1 MSEKEPL
8 LVEFPVDADFI
19 PAVRK
24 FIAEA
29 SLIEGF
35 TPKFSY
41 RTEII
46 VDELCNNAVKYG
58 PSTPGAAIKINCGF
72 EPDVLQLTVQDPGG
86 NPKDV
91 QNLRKAIGAEDTDR
105 NHYLGH
111 GLEIV
116 RMLTSGMEVSQT
128 EHGET
133 VIRVVKRR
141 SQNLIDTLTE

>member
-8 LVEFPVDADFI
+8 HIEFPVDADFI

-24 FIAEA
+24 FVAEA
-29 SLIEGF
+29 TLIEGF

-46 VDELCNNAVKYG
+46 VDELCNNAVKFG
-58 PSTPGAAIKINCGF
+58 PSRTESSVKISCEF
-72 EPDVLQLTVQDPGG
+72 DKDVLELTVQDPGG
-86 NPKDV
+86 NQQDI
-91 QNLRKAIGAEDTDR
+91 QNLRKAIGADQGKQ
-105 NHYLGH
+105 HYLGH

-116 RMLTSGMEVSQT
+116 RMLTSGMELTQT
-128 EHGET
+128 PQGET

-141 SQNLIDTLTE
+141 SENYMDSLVE

>member
-1 MSEKEPL
+1 MSKKEPL
-8 LVEFPVDADFI
+8 HIEFPVDADFI

-24 FIAEA
+24 FVAEA
-29 SLIEGF
+29 TLIEDF

-58 PSTPGAAIKINCGF
+58 PSKSGAQVKICCEFGH
-72 EPDVLQLTVQDPGG
+72 DVLELTVQDPGG
-86 NPKDV
+86 NQQDI
-91 QNLRKAIGAEDTDR
+91 QNLRKAIGAEQDKK
-105 NHYLGH
+105 HYLGH

-116 RMLTSGMEVSQT
+116 RMLTSGMELTQT
-128 EHGET
+128 NQGET

-141 SQNLIDTLTE
+141 SENIMDSLVE

>member
-1 MSEKEPL
+1 MSEHEPL

-24 FIAEA
+24 LVAEA
-29 SLIEGF
+29 TLIEGF

-58 PSTPGAAIKINCGF
+58 PCSPQTSIKIRCDF
-72 EPDVLQLTVQDPGG
+72 KDDVLELTVQDPGG
-86 NPKDV
+86 SAKDL
-91 QNLRKAIGAEDTDR
+91 QNLRKVISAEQDR
-105 NHYLGH
+105 QHFLGH

-128 EHGET
+128 TSGET

-141 SQNLIDTLTE
+141 SQNIMDTMAE

>member
-1 MSEKEPL
+1 MSEREPIFL
-8 LVEFPVDADFI
+8 EFPVDADFI

-24 FIAEA
+24 FVAEA

-46 VDELCNNAVKYG
+46 VDELCNNSVKYG
-58 PSTPGAAIKINCGF
+58 PSTPGASIRIQCEF
-72 EPDVLQLTVQDPGG
+72 ESDTMELTIQDPGG

-91 QNLRKAIGAEDTDR
+91 QNLRRAIGMEQDR
-105 NHYLGH
+105 QHFLGH

-128 EHGET
+128 ETGET

>member
-1 MSEKEPL
+1 MSEKESL
-8 LVEFPVDADFI
+8 QIEFPVDADFI

-24 FIAEA
+24 FVAES

-58 PSTPGAAIKINCGF
+58 PSTQGASIKISCEF
-72 EPDVLQLTVQDPGG
+72 KDDAIQLTVQDPGG
-86 NPKDV
+86 NAKDV
-91 QNLRKAIGAEDTDR
+91 QNLRKVIGANENNTA
-105 NHYLGH
+105 L
-111 GLEIV
+111 
-116 RMLTSGMEVSQT
+116 VSQT
-128 EHGET
+128 TNGET